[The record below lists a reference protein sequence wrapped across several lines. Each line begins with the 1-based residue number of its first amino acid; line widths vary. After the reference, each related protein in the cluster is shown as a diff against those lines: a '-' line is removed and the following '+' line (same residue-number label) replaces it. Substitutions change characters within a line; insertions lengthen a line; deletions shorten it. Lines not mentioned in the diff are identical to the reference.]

1 MGPYK
6 AAMSFKSK
14 YPNAD
19 KYEAVLFG
27 SLAMT
32 GAGHMTDKVI
42 CEAFEP
48 RSCEVIFDRET
59 PTDFHPNTMRLRA
72 YLNDEEIG
80 SEVFYSVGG
89 GSILPPPAA
98 FRSG

>member
-1 MGPYK
+1 MESIRELYKIGRGPSSSHTMGPYK

-14 YPNAD
+14 YPDAD
-19 KYEAVLFG
+19 SYKAILFG

-48 RSCEVIFDRET
+48 KKCEV
-59 PTDFHPNTMRLRA
+59 
-72 YLNDEEIG
+72 
-80 SEVFYSVGG
+80 VFGFFYR
-89 GSILPPPAA
+89 ILIYKE
-98 FRSG
+98 